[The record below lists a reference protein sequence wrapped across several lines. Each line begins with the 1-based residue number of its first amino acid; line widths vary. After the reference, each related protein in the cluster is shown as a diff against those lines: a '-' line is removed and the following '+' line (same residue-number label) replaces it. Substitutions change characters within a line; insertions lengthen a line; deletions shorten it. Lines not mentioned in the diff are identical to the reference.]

1 MKTFGIIVGTNDQPI
16 SKKYYLKNKTKFE
29 CLKDLLDDLNYIPY
43 DYAIYAEAK
52 SHEKKY
58 NVQIIPLDGGNLSIK
73 DCNKCNAIFTIYE
86 GTIAFMEGGI
96 ELFNNYINTLSK
108 TTAKV
113 YPSVK
118 MQKFILYKELYMQYL
133 DKKGY
138 EIINTKYISMNSY
151 KNDKTKELNSIQK
164 YILNND
170 YNKIIFKPELSAFKR
185 GVKIYK
191 NPKIKSIE
199 TYLNKINKTT
209 DYKNLLLQPFL
220 ENFNKYWEIK
230 TYWIL
235 GKHIFSYGQKF
246 NKNDEGIFTKPVSQG
261 GKLDDNKIKPCIKI
275 GKKIIKDLF
284 NDKEILVQCRIDFGC
299 CIENDINRYFINEI
313 EISPTLN
320 ENDSHTPYFNKL
332 SEAIVKHLSNSKRS
346 KRTNSKRSKRSKSKR
361 SKRTKSKRSK

>member
-1 MKTFGIIVGTNDQPI
+1 MKTIGIIVGTDDQPI
-16 SKKYYLKNKTKFE
+16 SKKDCFKKYE
-29 CLKDLLDDLNYIPY
+29 CLKNILDTLGYIPY
-43 DYAIYAEAK
+43 DYAIYAGAK
-52 SHEKKY
+52 SYEKKY
-58 NVQIIPLDGGNLSIK
+58 NVHIIPLDGRNLK
-73 DCNKCNAIFTIYE
+73 LNDCNKCDTIFSIYE
-86 GTIAFMEGGI
+86 GTISFMNDGI
-96 ELFNNYINTLSK
+96 KSFNNYINTLSK

-113 YPSVK
+113 YPSLN
-118 MQKFILYKELYMQYL
+118 MQKFILYKKLYMQYL

-138 EIINTKYISMNSY
+138 DIINTKYISMNSY
-151 KNDKTKELNSIQK
+151 KNNKVKELDLIQK
-164 YILNND
+164 FIFNND
-170 YNKIIFKPELSAFKR
+170 YKKIIFKPELSGFKK

-191 NPKIKSIE
+191 SPNMKSIAK
-199 TYLNKINKTT
+199 YLDKINDTT

-220 ENFNKYWEIK
+220 QNFNKYWEIK

-261 GKLDDNKIKPCIKI
+261 GKLDDNKIKSCIKI

-320 ENDSHTPYFNKL
+320 EDDSHTPYFNKL
-332 SEAIVKHLSNSKRS
+332 SEAIVKHLSNSKKS
-346 KRTNSKRSKRSKSKR
+346 KRTNSKRSKRSNSKSSKR
-361 SKRTKSKRSK
+361 SK